1 MKTEKSWTPW
11 QRNLNDP
18 MNREKNRIFAEIGTV
33 IDTTDTWDPFLH
45 VGDGIDYRYNIY
57 ESVWKQVQ
65 EMRTS
70 RGLLALG
77 THISTAPL

>member
-18 MNREKNRIFAEIGTV
+18 KNRDRIFAEIGTV

-45 VGDGIDYRYNIY
+45 VGEGIDYRYDIY

-65 EMRTS
+65 EMRTR
-70 RGLLALG
+70 RGLLAPG
-77 THISTAPL
+77 THISTAQL